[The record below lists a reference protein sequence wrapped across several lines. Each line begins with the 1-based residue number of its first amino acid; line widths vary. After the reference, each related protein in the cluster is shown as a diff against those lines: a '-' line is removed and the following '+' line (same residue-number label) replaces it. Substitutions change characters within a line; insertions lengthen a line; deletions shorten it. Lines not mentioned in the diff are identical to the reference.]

1 MSVLRYSLLCFS
13 FLLSSQ
19 ALIGC
24 VNGEMTRSQSLQ
36 HQGVQLISQGDTR
49 RLILYTDQCFE
60 RDTYHILQS
69 CQPTLDNV
77 ASLLK
82 IYRYAPIK
90 VAGYTDNVADSI
102 LAKRRAESVV
112 AYLWSRGVPYQQLT
126 AVGYG
131 AHNPIASNG
140 NVIGSAMN
148 RRIEI
153 TWQKNV

>member
-1 MSVLRYSLLCFS
+1 MFSLRYASICFSVL
-13 FLLSSQ
+13 FLSQ
-19 ALIGC
+19 FLTGC
-24 VNGEMTRSQSLQ
+24 VSTETTMSQSLQ
-36 HQGVQLISQGDTR
+36 RQGVQLVSKADTR

-60 RDTYHILQS
+60 RDTYNILRA

-82 IYRYAPIK
+82 TYNDVPIK
-90 VAGYTDNVADSI
+90 VAGYTDNVADPI

-126 AVGYG
+126 AIGYG
-131 AHNPIASNG
+131 AQNPIASNG
-140 NVIGSAMN
+140 NVLGSAKN

-153 TWQKNV
+153 TWQMN